1 MSCNSD
7 IETETKDNVISVPI
21 QSVTARTAPNPA
33 AQENDN
39 NDDGLRIDNGV
50 KKSTTNKVQEIVFI
64 MDKNNKVKKVDVT
77 TGISDDNY
85 IEIKKGLSSGEEVV
99 SGSYRAISRELENG
113 STVKKEEQQKS
124 ISEKK

>member
-1 MSCNSD
+1 
-7 IETETKDNVISVPI
+7 
-21 QSVTARTAPNPA
+21 
-33 AQENDN
+33 
-39 NDDGLRIDNGV
+39 
-50 KKSTTNKVQEIVFI
+50 

-85 IEIKKGLSSGEEVV
+85 IEIKKGVSSGEEVV